1 MLAIITSNKIR
12 QITKAL
18 LWKEHCVWE
27 KKKKKRPGTNF
38 QLCYSFAGG
47 DLDVPLISLNL
58 KFLIHKIGLI
68 IMSIIPGHCK
78 NDTRSVVI

>member
-27 KKKKKRPGTNF
+27 KKKKK
-38 QLCYSFAGG
+38 
-47 DLDVPLISLNL
+47 
-58 KFLIHKIGLI
+58 GLALT
-68 IMSIIPGHCK
+68 SS
-78 NDTRSVVI
+78 SVTHLLVETLMYP